1 MKKMSKLIIND
12 LDPRTEKISIQDISY
27 LELVSLFGGY
37 SNNFQELVRFG
48 IKSMQFILLAYA
60 IDSIYALGTSFN
72 HN

>member
-1 MKKMSKLIIND
+1 MSKLIIND
-12 LDPRTEKISIQDISY
+12 LDPRTEKILIQDISY

-48 IKSMQFILLAYA
+48 IKSMEFILLAYA

-72 HN
+72 YN